1 MPKPTPN
8 PRSKAIGYV
17 TSNDDKASSPS
28 NNAFV
33 LFLLLLLLLLLG
45 VVLLNIIT
53 EFLSLLLSLR
63 KVVMRV
69 LRLPGREWSRAKRE
83 EDVSEEREEVV
94 AVTKEEVNI
103 IIIIITT
110 ECLLFNCFDD
120 FFLLKKPHTR
130 SMMMN
135 VDKSP
140 KNEEEFSLFAT
151 SQKKF
156 HSKAALEYSFR
167 IEEMFTTTPM
177 NALFLRP
184 PLSPPPPHATR
195 ISSRKRSSNATFRR
209 TTTLCV
215 TPRATASSSS
225 SSTSSTTSTTNNNS
239 VVNKKKIIVKV
250 QPQQTLSI
258 VSKENGISIPD
269 IVRLNGLGTRRT
281 LQVGEELI
289 VSDFEGNV
297 GDADVGYK
305 IIERA
310 KMTTMMITSSTD
322 EEKTTV
328 EKEKEIVSS
337 SSPSTTSPTDEKT
350 TEEKEQNVKKIL
362 RLVPENAKEAIMRKI
377 ERLKVETTNKSD
389 ASTASLIQVVP
400 RSVTASVPF
409 TTSFG
414 VGVGAAVLSMALVA
428 TNIGRDGKG
437 KEEKEEEEKKE
448 VGFEVESSGISSSS
462 SSSTRDSNS
471 SNEEIEA
478 VSVETKLVEKEV
490 AEEVKVTTPLPTVE
504 VVEEKEDVVEV
515 GRSESSPAPLE
526 RLKGWMDERDAQE
539 NFESSIEEFKAKL
552 AAAQDALIV
561 LQDQL
566 EQSKRKKNSQK

>member
-1 MPKPTPN
+1 
-8 PRSKAIGYV
+8 
-17 TSNDDKASSPS
+17 
-28 NNAFV
+28 
-33 LFLLLLLLLLLG
+33 
-45 VVLLNIIT
+45 
-53 EFLSLLLSLR
+53 
-63 KVVMRV
+63 
-69 LRLPGREWSRAKRE
+69 
-83 EDVSEEREEVV
+83 
-94 AVTKEEVNI
+94 
-103 IIIIITT
+103 
-110 ECLLFNCFDD
+110 
-120 FFLLKKPHTR
+120 
-130 SMMMN
+130 MN

-177 NALFLRP
+177 NALFQPRLLLPTAP
-184 PLSPPPPHATR
+184 PPPPPHTMP
-195 ISSRKRSSNATFRR
+195 ISSRKRSSNNGSSATFRR
-209 TTTLCV
+209 TTLCV

-225 SSTSSTTSTTNNNS
+225 STSSTSSTTNNNS
-239 VVNKKKIIVKV
+239 VQNKKKIIVKV

-462 SSSTRDSNS
+462 SSTRDSNS